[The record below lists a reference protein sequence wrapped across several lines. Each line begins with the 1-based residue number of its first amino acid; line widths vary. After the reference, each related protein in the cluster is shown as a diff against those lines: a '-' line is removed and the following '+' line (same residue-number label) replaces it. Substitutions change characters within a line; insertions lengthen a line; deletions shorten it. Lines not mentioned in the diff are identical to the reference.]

1 MRGREIR
8 VIVNAEKAPDE
19 SAAKVARDIAK
30 KVEAE
35 MASPAEIQVMLL
47 RELSCIEYAR

>member
-1 MRGREIR
+1 M
-8 VIVNAEKAPDE
+8 IVNAEKVPDE

-35 MASPAEIQVMLL
+35 MTYPGEIQVTLL
-47 RELSCIEYAR
+47 RELRCIEYAR